1 MCTRKVSALS
11 GGEATRLIFARLMIE
26 KPNLL
31 LLDEPT
37 NHMDLETVDALSEAL
52 TRYDGSILF
61 VSHYRHF
68 VHKVA
73 TGILALTEDGYDY
86 FKGSFQEYLESKGE
100 DYLLRFGG
108 VSRKSLTADRN
119 KGEKEFNT
127 GGAEQQK
134 EKTHTE
140 GYYPLCRQIHKER
153 KTHLRTGGRDRGDRH
168 PTGG

>member
-1 MCTRKVSALS
+1 MLGRLLFCKEDVHKKNSALS

-37 NHMDLETVDALSEAL
+37 NHMDLESVDALSNAL
-52 TRYDGSILF
+52 THYNGSILF

-100 DYLLRFGG
+100 DYLHRFGG
-108 VSRKSLTADRN
+108 VSRKSLTATTAKVKKNSTPAVMNN
-119 KGEKEFNT
+119 KN
-127 GGAEQQK
+127 
-134 EKTHTE
+134 
-140 GYYPLCRQIHKER
+140 R
-153 KTHLRTGGRDRGDRH
+153 
-168 PTGG
+168 